1 MKSTSLCILLMITE
15 EEICHQNNNFL
26 DLLHPTVGG
35 QRPGGGGPGGRG
47 HQEQGAALGLLP
59 GGHCLCGGAVIAT
72 YMLHIVIEN
81 SSSHVFDML
90 QC

>member
-1 MKSTSLCILLMITE
+1 MSGAGGGRG
-15 EEICHQNNNFL
+15 
-26 DLLHPTVGG
+26 DAAVGG

-59 GGHCLCGGAVIAT
+59 RGHRLCGGSVIAT
-72 YMLHIVIEN
+72 YMMLYIVIEN

-90 QC
+90 HC